1 MKESFIVR
9 KKYQEQIKLLNTEQK
24 AQLLDAIFSYQST
37 LTLPEN
43 LDPLVSMLLSIMVA
57 ERTKDDQK
65 YSETLQ
71 KRIEWGKKWWRPNKD
86 WGNSQK
92 PWGLEKN
99 LKGGK
104 ETSSPPV
111 YDSDSV
117 SDNVNVDDN
126 DSITS
131 SNEEV
136 NKNKINKINNKN
148 KTKKNWYS
156 SEFEEFWKA
165 YPLKKGKQKAFKAWT
180 EALKW
185 GNDPNLIIEKAWE
198 YTLEIKHKKTEK
210 SYIKRA
216 QGWLNDGRWDDD
228 YDTWDSGKKP
238 DLDDLY

>member
-1 MKESFIVR
+1 MKESFIIR
-9 KKYQEQIKLLNTEQK
+9 KKYQEQIKLLNIEQK

-43 LDPLVSMLLSIMVA
+43 LDPLVSMLLSIMIA

-86 WGNSQK
+86 WENSQK
-92 PWGLEKN
+92 PWGLKKN
-99 LKGGK
+99 LKGEK

-111 YDSDSV
+111 YDSVSDSV
-117 SDNVNVDDN
+117 YVDDN

-136 NKNKINKINNKN
+136 NKNKINKKN
-148 KTKKNWYS
+148 KTKKLWYS

-165 YPLKKGKQKAFKAWT
+165 YPLKKGKQKAFQAWT
-180 EALKW
+180 EAIKW
-185 GNDPNLIIEKAWE
+185 GNDPNLIIKKAWE
-198 YTLEIKHKKTEK
+198 YTLEIKHKKTEE

-216 QGWLNDGRWDDD
+216 QGWLNDWRWDDD
-228 YDTWDSGKKP
+228 YDTWKTYSWVLNTDEI
-238 DLDDLY
+238 Y

>member
-1 MKESFIVR
+1 MKESFIIR
-9 KKYQEQIKLLNTEQK
+9 KKYQEQIKLLNIEQK

-43 LDPLVSMLLSIMVA
+43 LDPLVSMLLSIMIA

-71 KRIEWGKKWWRPNKD
+71 KRIEWGKKWWRPNKN
-86 WGNSQK
+86 WENSQK

-117 SDNVNVDDN
+117 YVDDN

-136 NKNKINKINNKN
+136 NKNKINKKN
-148 KTKKNWYS
+148 KTKKIWYS
-156 SEFEEFWKA
+156 HEFEEFWRA
-165 YPLKKGKQKAFKAWT
+165 YPLKKGKQKAFQAWT
-180 EALKW
+180 GAIKW
-185 GNDPNLIIEKAWE
+185 GNDPNLIIKKAWE
-198 YTLEIKHKKTEK
+198 YALELKHKKTEEC
-210 SYIKRA
+210 YIKRA
-216 QGWLNDGRWDDD
+216 QWWLNDWRWDDE
-228 YDTWDSGKKP
+228 YDTWKTYSWVLNTDET
-238 DLDDLY
+238 Y

>member
-1 MKESFIVR
+1 MKESFIIR

-86 WGNSQK
+86 WENSQK

-117 SDNVNVDDN
+117 SDSDN
-126 DSITS
+126 DNDLITS

-136 NKNKINKINNKN
+136 NKNKNKINKKN
-148 KTKKNWYS
+148 KTKKIRYS
-156 SEFEEFWKA
+156 PKFEEFWKA
-165 YPLKKGKQKAFKAWT
+165 YPLKKGKQKAFQAWT
-180 EALKW
+180 SAIKW
-185 GNDPNLIIEKAWE
+185 GNDPNLIIKKAWE
-198 YTLEIKHKKTEK
+198 YALELKHKKTEEC
-210 SYIKRA
+210 YIKRA
-216 QGWLNDGRWDDD
+216 QWWLNDWRWDDE
-228 YDTWDSGKKP
+228 YDTWKTYSWVLNTDET
-238 DLDDLY
+238 Y

>member
-1 MKESFIVR
+1 MKESFIIR

-86 WGNSQK
+86 WENSQK

-111 YDSDSV
+111 YDSDNDSDSD
-117 SDNVNVDDN
+117 SDNDL
-126 DSITS
+126 ITS

-136 NKNKINKINNKN
+136 NKNKNKINKKN
-148 KTKKNWYS
+148 KTKKIRYS
-156 SEFEEFWKA
+156 PKFEEFWKA
-165 YPLKKGKQKAFKAWT
+165 YPLKKGKQKAFQAWT
-180 EALKW
+180 SAIKW
-185 GNDPNLIIEKAWE
+185 GNDPNLIIKKAWE
-198 YTLEIKHKKTEK
+198 YTLEIKHKKTEEC
-210 SYIKRA
+210 YIKRA
-216 QGWLNDGRWDDD
+216 QGWLNDWRWDDE
-228 YDTWDSGKKP
+228 YDTWKTYSWVLNTDET
-238 DLDDLY
+238 Y

>member
-1 MKESFIVR
+1 MKESFIIR
-9 KKYQEQIKLLNTEQK
+9 KKYQEQIKLLNIEQK

-43 LDPLVSMLLSIMVA
+43 LDPLVSMLLSIMIA

-71 KRIEWGKKWWRPNKD
+71 KRIEWGKKWWRPNKN
-86 WGNSQK
+86 WENSQK

-99 LKGGK
+99 LKGEK

-111 YDSDSV
+111 YDSV
-117 SDNVNVDDN
+117 YVDDN

-136 NKNKINKINNKN
+136 NKNKINKKN
-148 KTKKNWYS
+148 KTKKLWYS

-165 YPLKKGKQKAFKAWT
+165 YPLKKGKQKAFQAWT
-180 EALKW
+180 EAIKW
-185 GNDPNLIIEKAWE
+185 GNDPNLIIKKAWE
-198 YTLEIKHKKTEK
+198 YTLEIKHKKTEE

-216 QGWLNDGRWDDD
+216 QGWLNDWRWDDE
-228 YDTWDSGKKP
+228 YDTWKTYSWVLNTDET
-238 DLDDLY
+238 Y

>member
-43 LDPLVSMLLSIMVA
+43 LDPLVSMLLSIMIA

-86 WGNSQK
+86 WWNSQK

-117 SDNVNVDDN
+117 SDSVNVDDN

-136 NKNKINKINNKN
+136 NKNKINNKN

-185 GNDPNLIIEKAWE
+185 GNDPNLIIKKAWE

>member
-1 MKESFIVR
+1 MKESFIIR

-71 KRIEWGKKWWRPNKD
+71 KRIEWGKKWWRPSKD
-86 WGNSQK
+86 WKNSQK

-99 LKGGK
+99 LKGEK

-117 SDNVNVDDN
+117 SDSVYVDDL
-126 DSITS
+126 ITS

-136 NKNKINKINNKN
+136 NKNKINKKN
-148 KTKKNWYS
+148 KTKKIWYS
-156 SEFEEFWKA
+156 SEFEEFWKV
-165 YPLKKGKQKAFKAWT
+165 YPLKKGKQKAFQAWT
-180 EALKW
+180 SAIKW
-185 GNDPNLIIEKAWE
+185 GNDPNLIIKKAWE
-198 YTLEIKHKKTEK
+198 YTLEIKHKKTEEC
-210 SYIKRA
+210 YIKRA
-216 QGWLNDGRWDDD
+216 QGWLNDGRWDDE
-228 YDTWDSGKKP
+228 YDIGATGKKP
-238 DLDDLY
+238 DLNDLY

>member
-9 KKYQEQIKLLNTEQK
+9 KKYQEQINLLNTEQK

-43 LDPLVSMLLSIMVA
+43 LDPLVSMLLSIMIA

-71 KRIEWGKKWWRPNKD
+71 KRIEGGKKGGRPNKD

-92 PWGLEKN
+92 PGGLEKN

-117 SDNVNVDDN
+117 SDSVNVDDN

-136 NKNKINKINNKN
+136 NKNKINNKN
-148 KTKKNWYS
+148 KTKKNGYS

-180 EALKW
+180 EALK
-185 GNDPNLIIEKAWE
+185 GGYDPNLIIKKAGE

-216 QGWLNDGRWDDD
+216 QGWLNDGRWDDE
-228 YDTWDSGKKP
+228 YDIGTTGKKP
-238 DLDDLY
+238 DLNDLY

>member
-9 KKYQEQIKLLNTEQK
+9 KKYQEQINLLNTEQK

-86 WGNSQK
+86 WKNSQK

-117 SDNVNVDDN
+117 SDSVNVDDN

-136 NKNKINKINNKN
+136 NKNKNKINKKN
-148 KTKKNWYS
+148 KTKKIWYS
-156 SEFEEFWKA
+156 PKFEEFWKA
-165 YPLKKGKQKAFKAWT
+165 YPLKKGKQKAFQAWT
-180 EALKW
+180 SAIKW

-198 YTLEIKHKKTEK
+198 YAIELKLKKTEK

-238 DLDDLY
+238 DLNDLY